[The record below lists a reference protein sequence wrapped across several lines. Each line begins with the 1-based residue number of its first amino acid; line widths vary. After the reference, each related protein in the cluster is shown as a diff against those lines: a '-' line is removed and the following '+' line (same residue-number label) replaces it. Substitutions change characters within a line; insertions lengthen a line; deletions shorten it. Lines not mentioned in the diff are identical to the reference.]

1 MIANH
6 DNMLVAFCLYNE
18 KYFEG
23 KLLFPQFDLLCFVAF
38 VAMPKNCGFKG
49 SYICINKTKK
59 NNN

>member
-23 KLLFPQFDLLCFVAF
+23 KLLFPQFDLSCCIHIALVAISSIRLAAGLTKLC
-38 VAMPKNCGFKG
+38 
-49 SYICINKTKK
+49 TTQ
-59 NNN
+59 

>member
-38 VAMPKNCGFKG
+38 VAMPQKLRVQRQL
-49 SYICINKTKK
+49 YLH
-59 NNN
+59 